1 MKSGFVVRAAIGL
14 LIAGS
19 ASGRRLRAG
28 RRREIVGQPIQV
40 TTNGVTNTIYLDPG
54 GSARMLTPGGNTVPA
69 TWQVANG
76 QLCLNNGA
84 AQECWPYSAPFQ
96 ASQPVTL
103 TSSCNATSTWLA
115 QATNSRRLR
124 AGSPNAAA
132 RPALPISGFDRG
144 RAYGV
149 AMYCSCSASS
159 DGSCVRSRW
168 SGVTDT

>member
-19 ASGRRLRAG
+19 AGAAFAQDAS
-28 RRREIVGQPIQV
+28 EVVGQPIQV
-40 TTNGVTNTIYLDPG
+40 TTNGVTNTIYLDQG

-96 ASQPVTL
+96 ANQPVTL
-103 TSSCNATSTWLA
+103 TSSCNASSTWLA
-115 QATNSRRLR
+115 QATNSP
-124 AGSPNAAA
+124 APVE
-132 RPALPISGFDRG
+132 RPERG
-144 RAYGV
+144 R
-149 AMYCSCSASS
+149 
-159 DGSCVRSRW
+159 
-168 SGVTDT
+168 